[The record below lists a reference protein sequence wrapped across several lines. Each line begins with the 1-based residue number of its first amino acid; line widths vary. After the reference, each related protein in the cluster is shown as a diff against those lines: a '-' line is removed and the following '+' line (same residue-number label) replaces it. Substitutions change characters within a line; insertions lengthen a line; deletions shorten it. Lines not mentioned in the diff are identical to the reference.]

1 MTKKLRL
8 VLIALFAFIAC
19 TCIFAGC
26 TLKPS
31 LDDVLDDLNKKGA
44 IVAVTYFAND
54 GNFNDKV
61 DKDKTDG
68 DKSEDGDS
76 EDEEEDSGSQGGTS
90 SNVPKNNNGKVR
102 TIHYKVGSKAI
113 YIDSKDAEVDE
124 SGTNGTPELT
134 SGSIAIAANDAKR
147 YELAGWYI
155 AKTDADG
162 NPLYEDG
169 TPYVFSY
176 DNQYFDSTKKIQH
189 TGERFD
195 FSTALEKGKHYYLVA
210 EWRKIQTVH
219 VILAGETSAITV
231 AGKTYNKGD
240 LLNDMPYESSG
251 RIPKPNNP
259 ISGTVSDAT
268 FIEFY
273 SDEECTKL
281 FEGWPIKFD
290 DHKDDDPDNPFT
302 IYAKYIEGIW
312 TVVKNATQV
321 SSMFND
327 AGTATNRYYILNDID
342 CGGRTVNA
350 LTGYAGFAC
359 EIRGNG
365 YTISNLKVIGS
376 LSSTSSGA
384 SLFGNVQS
392 TAKISNLTIEKITQE
407 YEVYSK
413 GYATSGI
420 FFAFTSVEQGAVIE
434 GVTLSGT
441 MKVTISSGGY
451 VKNLVGG
458 AKNNWKFGGYTND
471 SDYTGGITVTATDD
485 DLTII

>member
-61 DKDKTDG
+61 DNDKTDG
-68 DKSEDGDS
+68 DKSEDKDDGG
-76 EDEEEDSGSQGGTS
+76 EDKEEDSGSQGGTS
-90 SNVPKNNNGKVR
+90 SNVPKNNNNKIR

-113 YIDSKDAEVDE
+113 NIDSEEKSSFE
-124 SGTNGTPELT
+124 
-134 SGSIAIAANDAKR
+134 SGSITVAANDAKR
-147 YELAGWYI
+147 YELVGWYV
-155 AKTDADG
+155 AKTDSDG
-162 NPLYEDG
+162 NPLYDDG
-169 TPYVFSY
+169 TSYVFNY

-189 TGERFD
+189 TGELFD
-195 FSTALEKGKHYYLVA
+195 FSTSLEKGKHYYLVA

-219 VILAGETSAITV
+219 VVLAGEASSITV
-231 AGKTYNKGD
+231 AGKTYKNGD
-240 LLNDMPYESSG
+240 LLNDMAFESSG

-259 ISGTVSDAT
+259 ITGTVSDAT

-273 SDEECTKL
+273 SDVECTNL
-281 FEGWPIKFD
+281 FVGWPIQFE
-290 DHKDDDPDNPFT
+290 DHKDDDPENPFT

-327 AGTATNRYYILNDID
+327 ASTATNRYYILNDID

-350 LTGYAGFAC
+350 YAGYTGFAC

-365 YTISNLKVIGS
+365 CTISNLKVIGS
-376 LSSTSSGA
+376 LSATSQGA
-384 SLFGNVQS
+384 SLFGEIQS
-392 TAKISNLTIEKITQE
+392 SAKISNLKLKDITQE

-420 FFAFTSVEQGAVIE
+420 FFAFTLIQEGAKLE
-434 GVTLSGT
+434 GVTLSGS
-441 MKVTISSGGY
+441 MKVTINSGGY

-458 AKNNWKFGGYTND
+458 AENNWKFGGNKND
-471 SDYTGGITVTATDD
+471 SDYTGGITVTDD
-485 DLTII
+485 TTLAVETK